1 MLKLVRNRHG
11 VDIIDCWYANEPL
24 NEKGI
29 LNYHEAVKPMG
40 KKNVPFETL
49 ISDIS
54 VSEEDMVALFS
65 KNCKY
70 KVNRAPREGVT
81 VQCMEKDEV
90 TDTVIREFVDF
101 YAAFYESKGYAP
113 VDKEH
118 LFKEMARYRN
128 NDALSIHVAY
138 IENNPVVYHTHIL
151 ADEYARLYHSASL
164 YRVIEGI
171 NHNVVGMANRYLHK
185 VDMLKFKEMGFL
197 KYDWGGAG
205 TDEEVAKITEFK
217 ESFGGTRVTYYTCS
231 HVRGIKARLYRFV
244 TGLL

>member
-11 VDIIDCWYANEPL
+11 VNIIDCWYVEKPL
-24 NEKGI
+24 SDKGI
-29 LNYHEAVKPMG
+29 VYYHEAKVPMG
-40 KKNVPFETL
+40 KKTKVFDTL
-49 ISDIS
+49 ISDITLP
-54 VSEEDMVALFS
+54 EEDIFACFS

-81 VQCMEKDEV
+81 VRCMEKQDV
-90 TDTVIREFVDF
+90 TDTFVSEFIDF
-101 YAAFYESKGYAP
+101 YAEFYKSKGYAP
-113 VDKEH
+113 VDKGH
-118 LFKEMARYRN
+118 LYNEMIRYR
-128 NDALSIHVAY
+128 DSGALSIHIAY
-138 IENNPVVYHTHIL
+138 IQDNPVVYHTHIL
-151 ADEYARLYHSASL
+151 AGEYARLYHSASL

-185 VDMLKFKEMGFL
+185 ADMLKFKEMGFT

-231 HVRGIKARLYRFV
+231 HVRGIKARLYKFV